1 MRLKVQFHAG
11 RLQLLLL
18 EEESTFSLCLHW
30 LRQSWS
36 FMASW
41 ISLITQVKINCVPH
55 QPQFLNSYY
64 SWCEWTAINVQT
76 GWNNWWLHF
85 GSRQSW
91 NNTSVMKYQ
100 ISSIRYDFSATYV
113 FFTVGPIFIGTA
125 EKKFTIPILE
135 AKNYFKENNSMVIFP
150 PVFFSK
156 WIIFIKIF
164 LGLL

>member
-1 MRLKVQFHAG
+1 MWWEHWAGIFWKRHNETQGAISCLVKG

-18 EEESTFSLCLHW
+18 DEKSTFSLCLHW

-36 FMASW
+36 FMAIW

-64 SWCEWTAINVQT
+64 SWCEGTAINVQT

-125 EKKFTIPILE
+125 EKTNLP
-135 AKNYFKENNSMVIFP
+135 FP
-150 PVFFSK
+150 S
-156 WIIFIKIF
+156 
-164 LGLL
+164 